1 MSKDEV
7 ITAAYGF
14 STGMG
19 VWMTVIAGLTAFYM
33 FRLYY
38 SIFWRKEYKV
48 RDGRR
53 PHESPPFDDYPASVP
68 ALLTVAGG
76 FIPFGKFVTADGTQ
90 YIIRL
95 NVTVAAISVSVA
107 LTGIGVAAYLY
118 RRDNAYPAHL
128 AKGFGKLYRA
138 ASNRF
143 YIDELYLFIT
153 KKLYSTA
160 YRVRLHGSTAM

>member
-53 PHESPPFDDYPASVP
+53 PHESPRSMTIP
-68 ALLTVAGG
+68 LL
-76 FIPFGKFVTADGTQ
+76 F
-90 YIIRL
+90 L
-95 NVTVAAISVSVA
+95 
-107 LTGIGVAAYLY
+107 LC
-118 RRDNAYPAHL
+118 
-128 AKGFGKLYRA
+128 
-138 ASNRF
+138 
-143 YIDELYLFIT
+143 
-153 KKLYSTA
+153 
-160 YRVRLHGSTAM
+160 